1 MAYSSKQQHISN
13 LHVYGG
19 GLISFLRSLARLYSL
34 SIVRS
39 VVVALRTHDNSLGE
53 YLDWFWHSRTFRTT
67 GRVQPTDKPLVVL
80 LGSVALAQIIS
91 GIYVLI
97 DWARFGTTGGW
108 AFGLALLVSYPV
120 VIAHLFALG
129 IAVRRLCY
137 YLAHPKKLGK
147 FVVAYFLERQVKRLR
162 RKHHFTVVAVAGS
175 VGKTSTK
182 AAIAQLLGQNLR
194 VRYQQGNYND
204 STTVPLI
211 FFGQTQPNIF
221 NVFAWARIFGENTAR
236 IEHPYPYD
244 VVVVEL
250 GTDGPGQM
258 KQFAYLKPD
267 ITVLTAITPEH
278 MVEFG
283 TVDAV
288 AAEELEI
295 FRYSKRVL
303 VNGDDVP
310 GKHLVGRD
318 FEEYSTRTN
327 VAHNYYAKRSKSN
340 LRGQNLALEFPSGTI
355 DIHTQFVGEQGA
367 RIALAAAATADM
379 LGMDKNVIAENMQK
393 LDPMP
398 GRMQILDGQKR
409 SVIIDDSYNAS
420 PEPIMRALDVLYSS
434 KAPQRIAVL
443 GSMNELGRFSKPAHQ
458 AVGAYCDP
466 QKLDMVVTIGVT
478 ARRWLAPVARAAGC
492 QVHTFTD
499 PQKAGEFVRKHLKE
513 KAVVLVKGSQN
524 GVFSEETIKPL
535 LAHPA
540 DAEKLVRQSRYW
552 LRVKAKQFKD
562 IEL

>member
-1 MAYSSKQQHISN
+1 M
-13 LHVYGG
+13 
-19 GLISFLRSLARLYSL
+19 
-34 SIVRS
+34 
-39 VVVALRTHDNSLGE
+39 VVALRTHDNSLVA
-53 YLDWFWHSRTFRTT
+53 YLDWFWHSRTFRTI
-67 GRVQPTDKPLVVL
+67 GRLQSKDKPLVVL
-80 LGSVALAQIIS
+80 LGSVAIAQILS
-91 GIYVLI
+91 GVYVLV

-129 IAVRRLCY
+129 IAVRRVCY
-137 YLAHPKKLGK
+137 YLTHPKKLGK
-147 FVVAYFLERQVKRLR
+147 IIVAYFLERQVKRLR

-204 STTVPLI
+204 RTTVPLI

-244 VVVVEL
+244 VVVVEI

-278 MVEFG
+278 MAEFV
-283 TVDAV
+283 TIDAV
-288 AAEELEI
+288 ATEELEI

-310 GKHLVGRD
+310 GKYLIGRD

-327 VAHNYYAKRSKSN
+327 VAHNYYAKRTTTN
-340 LRGQNLALEFPSGTI
+340 LRGQDLALEFPGAKL
-355 DIHTQFVGEQGA
+355 DIHTVFVGEQGA

-379 LGMDKNVIAENMQK
+379 LGMDRRVIAESMSS
-393 LDPMP
+393 LSPMP
-398 GRMQILDGQKR
+398 GRMQILDGQKQ
-409 SVIIDDSYNAS
+409 STIIDDSYNAS
-420 PEPIMRALDVLYSS
+420 PEPIMRALDVLYSA
-434 KAPQRIAVL
+434 KASQRVAVL
-443 GSMNELGRFSKPAHQ
+443 GSMNELG
-458 AVGAYCDP
+458 
-466 QKLDMVVTIGVT
+466 
-478 ARRWLAPVARAAGC
+478 
-492 QVHTFTD
+492 
-499 PQKAGEFVRKHLKE
+499 
-513 KAVVLVKGSQN
+513 
-524 GVFSEETIKPL
+524 
-535 LAHPA
+535 
-540 DAEKLVRQSRYW
+540 
-552 LRVKAKQFKD
+552 
-562 IEL
+562 